1 MKITKSKLKQ
11 IIKEELQKVQESA
24 YHSAGAQ
31 AANALAFAAANAVVN
46 KKTTGPKGPL
56 SGLSKEDL
64 DMLDEDI
71 SDTVKKIVEKYLS
84 AKPSQGASE
93 RHFDEYRKYTTK
105 GQWVIKSLGEDAY
118 YMKMRLGGH
127 PKYGSKYDQPVWGT
141 REQAKVFD
149 NELEATVRKDMI
161 EKLGI
166 QATVEDIGGSEEGEG
181 SEWHSP
187 EHETRADRKY
197 ADRPED

>member
-1 MKITKSKLKQ
+1 MRIKKSKL
-11 IIKEELQKVQESA
+11 IRLIKEELKKIHESA
-24 YHSAGAQ
+24 YHFATAQ
-31 AANALAFAAANAVVN
+31 AASSLAFAAANAVVN
-46 KKTTGPKGPL
+46 RKTTGPKGPL
-56 SGLSKEDL
+56 ASLSKDDL

-71 SDTVKKIVEKYLS
+71 SDAVKKIVEKYLS
-84 AKPSQGASE
+84 AKPSAGKHARSE
-93 RHFDEYRKYTTK
+93 YERYTTK
-105 GQWVIKSLGEDAY
+105 GQWVIKSLGEDVY

-141 REQAKVFD
+141 RDQAKVYD

-161 EKLGI
+161 EKLGM
-166 QATVEDIGGSEEGEG
+166 QATVEDIGGAEEG
-181 SEWHSP
+181 SEWYSG

>member
-1 MKITKSKLKQ
+1 MKLTKSKLKQ
-11 IIKEELQKVQESA
+11 LIKEELEKVQESA
-24 YHSAGAQ
+24 YHHARAQ
-31 AANALAFAAANAVVN
+31 AASSLAFAAANAVVN
-46 KKTTGPKGPL
+46 RKTTGPKGPL
-56 SGLSKEDL
+56 SGLSKDDL

-84 AKPSQGASE
+84 AKPSVGGRPKSE
-93 RHFDEYRKYTTK
+93 YERYTTK

-141 REQAKVFD
+141 RNQAKVFD

-166 QATVEDIGGSEEGEG
+166 QATVEDIGGGEEAEG
-181 SEWHSP
+181 SEWYSG

>member
-1 MKITKSKLKQ
+1 MKLSKSKLKQ
-11 IIKEELQKVQESA
+11 IIKEELEKVRESA
-24 YHSAGAQ
+24 YHFARSE

-46 KKTTGPKGPL
+46 RKTTGPKGPL
-56 SGLSKEDL
+56 SGLSKDDL

-84 AKPSQGASE
+84 AKPSVGGRPKSE
-93 RHFDEYRKYTTK
+93 YERYTTK

-127 PKYGSKYDQPVWGT
+127 PKYGSKYDQPVWGN
-141 REQAKVFD
+141 RDQAKVFD

-166 QATVEDIGGSEEGEG
+166 QATVEDIGG
-181 SEWHSP
+181 EWYSS

>member
-1 MKITKSKLKQ
+1 MKLSKSKLKQ
-11 IIKEELQKVQESA
+11 IIKEELKKIHESA
-24 YHSAGAQ
+24 YHFARTQ
-31 AANALAFAAANAVVN
+31 AATALAFAAANAVVN
-46 KKTTGPKGPL
+46 KKTTGPKGSL

-71 SDTVKKIVEKYLS
+71 SDAVKKIVEKYLS
-84 AKPSQGASE
+84 AKPSVGARPKSE
-93 RHFDEYRKYTTK
+93 YERYTTK

-127 PKYGSKYDQPVWGT
+127 PKYGSKYDQPVWGN
-141 REQAKVFD
+141 RDQAKVFD

-161 EKLGI
+161 EKIGI
-166 QATVEDIGGSEEGEG
+166 QATVEDIGGAEEGG
-181 SEWHSP
+181 EWYSS

>member
-1 MKITKSKLKQ
+1 MKITKTKLKQ
-11 IIKEELQKVQESA
+11 IIKEELKKVQESA
-24 YHSAGAQ
+24 YHFARSE

-46 KKTTGPKGPL
+46 RKTTGPKGPL
-56 SGLSKEDL
+56 SGLSKDDL

-84 AKPSQGASE
+84 AKPSVGGRPKSE
-93 RHFDEYRKYTTK
+93 YERYTTK

-141 REQAKVFD
+141 RDQAKVFD

-166 QATVEDIGGSEEGEG
+166 QATVEDVGGGEEAEG

-197 ADRPED
+197 ADRPEN